1 MAQQDIKQIH
11 GASQGSVLF
20 LGTNSVVSENY
31 DRLNWSQSD
40 NKFNIYGQLYVQST
54 QSNFKVGIDGNTGID
69 SVVGY
74 SDNNISLSANNTDFI
89 ISTNSV
95 SFTGVDYDFTVG
107 NVDYILFT
115 SSVFDVESTFISL
128 DSGTGSVQILGDS
141 GIDII
146 STGGDLSLVANS
158 GSVNISNGEG
168 LVYATDYSST
178 FVTHSLVDKSYVD
191 NVVSII
197 NGDFITGVTAGD
209 GLSGGGTSGFIT
221 LDVNT
226 GNGLSII
233 SDIVSLGGTLSQNTL
248 INGSGYDLTIGN
260 SGYITLTGSVFDVE
274 AGFISLDA
282 GIGNIQ
288 ILGDTGIDLVAT
300 GGDLSFVANSGSV
313 GITNGEG
320 LVYDADYSATFV
332 THSLVDKAYVDNAV
346 SMGTSG
352 TSGLNGTSG
361 TSGLDGTSGTSGSA
375 GTSGTSGTAGTSGLL
390 SLTGTTD
397 NGLITLDGS
406 APNGTVESNL
416 TFDGSVLN
424 VYGDAV
430 ISGNLTISGTSTT
443 VNTQNLL
450 VQDPL
455 ILLASTQSGAPT
467 LDSGL
472 MINRG
477 SGATQAF
484 IWDESL
490 DEFAL
495 ISTDDAS
502 DVIGNI
508 NITGYSNLS
517 VGGLTASQIKIT
529 SGAAS
534 GYLLSSDSVG
544 IGTWTSLSSLNVVTA
559 SGTTNYVPRWLS
571 SNNLSSTSSIYDNGV
586 NVGIGTVSTSSK
598 VTILGTASV
607 LTVIGS
613 SANST
618 VFSVNG
624 TNGELFS
631 VNDSLVG
638 SLFSVNDI
646 SGLPILE
653 VFSDNTTIIGDYQA
667 QSLYTTKKATI
678 GTTSSSIYSFA
689 TASYT
694 SAHVD
699 YNISNGSNLRA
710 GTLTAVWQGSTI
722 KYTDTSTMDIGTT
735 SGFTFSFVIS
745 GTYAVLQGVSTTTGW
760 TAKTIIRGI

>member
-54 QSNFKVGIDGNTGID
+54 QSNFKVGIDGNTGLD

-115 SSVFDVESTFISL
+115 SSVFDVESSFISL

-168 LVYATDYSST
+168 LVYVTDYSST

-274 AGFISLDA
+274 ASFISLDA

-332 THSLVDKAYVDNAV
+332 THSLIDKAYVDNAV
-346 SMGTSG
+346 TMGPTGPTGPAGIGSTGSIGPTGSTGTS
-352 TSGLNGTSG
+352 
-361 TSGLDGTSGTSGSA
+361 GTSGTSGS
-375 GTSGTSGTAGTSGLL
+375 AGTSGLL

-406 APNGTVESNL
+406 APNGTLNL
-416 TFDGSVLN
+416 
-424 VYGDAV
+424 
-430 ISGNLTISGTSTT
+430 I
-443 VNTQNLL
+443 
-450 VQDPL
+450 
-455 ILLASTQSGAPT
+455 
-467 LDSGL
+467 
-472 MINRG
+472 
-477 SGATQAF
+477 
-484 IWDESL
+484 
-490 DEFAL
+490 
-495 ISTDDAS
+495 
-502 DVIGNI
+502 
-508 NITGYSNLS
+508 
-517 VGGLTASQIKIT
+517 
-529 SGAAS
+529 
-534 GYLLSSDSVG
+534 
-544 IGTWTSLSSLNVVTA
+544 
-559 SGTTNYVPRWLS
+559 
-571 SNNLSSTSSIYDNGV
+571 
-586 NVGIGTVSTSSK
+586 
-598 VTILGTASV
+598 
-607 LTVIGS
+607 
-613 SANST
+613 
-618 VFSVNG
+618 
-624 TNGELFS
+624 
-631 VNDSLVG
+631 
-638 SLFSVNDI
+638 
-646 SGLPILE
+646 
-653 VFSDNTTIIGDYQA
+653 
-667 QSLYTTKKATI
+667 
-678 GTTSSSIYSFA
+678 
-689 TASYT
+689 
-694 SAHVD
+694 
-699 YNISNGSNLRA
+699 
-710 GTLTAVWQGSTI
+710 
-722 KYTDTSTMDIGTT
+722 
-735 SGFTFSFVIS
+735 
-745 GTYAVLQGVSTTTGW
+745 
-760 TAKTIIRGI
+760 

>member
-115 SSVFDVESTFISL
+115 SSVFDVESSFISL

-168 LVYATDYSST
+168 LVYVTDYSST

-375 GTSGTSGTAGTSGLL
+375 GTSGTAGTSGLL

-586 NVGIGTVSTSSK
+586 NVSIGTVSTSSK

-722 KYTDTSTMDIGTT
+722 KYTDNSTMDIGTT

>member
-54 QSNFKVGIDGNTGID
+54 QSNFKVGIDVNTGLD

-74 SDNNISLSANNTDFI
+74 SDNNIYLSANNTDFI

-115 SSVFDVESTFISL
+115 SSVFDVESSFISL
-128 DSGTGSVQILGDS
+128 DSGTGSVQILADS

-191 NVVSII
+191 NAVSII

-260 SGYITLTGSVFDVE
+260 SGYITLTSSVFDVE
-274 AGFISLDA
+274 ASFISLDA

-288 ILGDTGIDLVAT
+288 ILADTGIDLVAT

-332 THSLVDKAYVDNAV
+332 THSLIDKAYVDNAV
-346 SMGTSG
+346 STGTS
-352 TSGLNGTSG
+352 
-361 TSGLDGTSGTSGSA
+361 GTSGTSGS
-375 GTSGTSGTAGTSGLL
+375 AGTSGLL

-455 ILLASTQSGAPT
+455 ILLAATQSGAPT

-502 DVIGNI
+502 DVIGNV

-586 NVGIGTVSTSSK
+586 NVSIGTVSTSSK

>member
-54 QSNFKVGIDGNTGID
+54 QSNFKVGIDVNTGLD

-115 SSVFDVESTFISL
+115 SSVFDVESSFISL
-128 DSGTGSVQILGDS
+128 DSGTGSVQILADS

-191 NVVSII
+191 NAVSII

-260 SGYITLTGSVFDVE
+260 SGYITLTSSVFDVE
-274 AGFISLDA
+274 ASFISLDA

-288 ILGDTGIDLVAT
+288 ILADTGIDLVAT

-332 THSLVDKAYVDNAV
+332 THSLIDKAYVDNAV
-346 SMGTSG
+346 STGTS
-352 TSGLNGTSG
+352 
-361 TSGLDGTSGTSGSA
+361 GTSGTSGSA
-375 GTSGTSGTAGTSGLL
+375 GTSGTSGSAGTSGLL
-390 SLTGTTD
+390 SLTGTSD

-455 ILLASTQSGAPT
+455 ILLAATQSGAPT

-502 DVIGNI
+502 DVIGNV

-586 NVGIGTVSTSSK
+586 NVSIGTVSTSSK

>member
-1 MAQQDIKQIH
+1 M
-11 GASQGSVLF
+11 
-20 LGTNSVVSENY
+20 
-31 DRLNWSQSD
+31 
-40 NKFNIYGQLYVQST
+40 
-54 QSNFKVGIDGNTGID
+54 
-69 SVVGY
+69 
-74 SDNNISLSANNTDFI
+74 
-89 ISTNSV
+89 
-95 SFTGVDYDFTVG
+95 
-107 NVDYILFT
+107 
-115 SSVFDVESTFISL
+115 
-128 DSGTGSVQILGDS
+128 
-141 GIDII
+141 
-146 STGGDLSLVANS
+146 
-158 GSVNISNGEG
+158 
-168 LVYATDYSST
+168 
-178 FVTHSLVDKSYVD
+178 
-191 NVVSII
+191 
-197 NGDFITGVTAGD
+197 
-209 GLSGGGTSGFIT
+209 
-221 LDVNT
+221 
-226 GNGLSII
+226 
-233 SDIVSLGGTLSQNTL
+233 
-248 INGSGYDLTIGN
+248 
-260 SGYITLTGSVFDVE
+260 
-274 AGFISLDA
+274 
-282 GIGNIQ
+282 
-288 ILGDTGIDLVAT
+288 
-300 GGDLSFVANSGSV
+300 
-313 GITNGEG
+313 
-320 LVYDADYSATFV
+320 
-332 THSLVDKAYVDNAV
+332 
-346 SMGTSG
+346 
-352 TSGLNGTSG
+352 
-361 TSGLDGTSGTSGSA
+361 
-375 GTSGTSGTAGTSGLL
+375 
-390 SLTGTTD
+390 
-397 NGLITLDGS
+397 
-406 APNGTVESNL
+406 
-416 TFDGSVLN
+416 
-424 VYGDAV
+424 
-430 ISGNLTISGTSTT
+430 TISGTSTT

-455 ILLASTQSGAPT
+455 ILLAATQSGAPT

-529 SGAAS
+529 SGAAN

-544 IGTWTSLSSLNVVTA
+544 IGSWSSLSSLNVVTA

-586 NVGIGTVSTSSK
+586 NVSIGTVSTSSK